1 MEEKRILW
9 ISAAVGIFLLI
20 VIGAAWILYAPH
32 KNADS
37 ASALTQEQNENT
49 WILTPQASGSAV
61 AEIPSREASDTDREV
76 PAHPAGTAPTVLPS
90 DAAASNAPSGS
101 MNTVQSNDLTIISNN
116 TTVLTKDGVTTI
128 DLTASGRAPEQQV
141 IEAPAGSENAR
152 DVKTV
157 VPAQSGNEVRAAET
171 AQNQSVKPATAG
183 TQSAQTVKP
192 AKSAQSTQAQ
202 KSAPSS
208 TKKAAAAKP
217 ANSAAKN
224 TGKPKAAAAKTASV
238 PDRFWVQAASFT
250 DKENAE
256 NARSILANEKIPAE
270 VFTYRDK
277 NGKTFYR
284 LRVGPYTTESEA
296 QYWNSR
302 IKLIEHFSSTQSYV
316 TNSSKPLR

>member
-37 ASALTQEQNENT
+37 ASALTQEQNEST

-90 DAAASNAPSGS
+90 DTAALNAPSGS

-116 TTVLTKDGVTTI
+116 TTVLAKDGVTTI

-141 IEAPAGSENAR
+141 IEAPAGSQNAP

-157 VPAQSGNEVRAAET
+157 VPAQSGNEIRAAET
-171 AQNQSVKPATAG
+171 AQTRNVKPAATG
-183 TQSAQTVKP
+183 AQT
-192 AKSAQSTQAQ
+192 AQSTQTQ
-202 KSAPSS
+202 KNAPSAQ
-208 TKKAAAAKP
+208 KAAAAKP

-277 NGKTFYR
+277 NGRTFYR

>member
-37 ASALTQEQNENT
+37 ASILTQEQNENT
-49 WILTPQASGSAV
+49 WILTPQASGSAL
-61 AEIPSREASDTDREV
+61 AEAPKEEV
-76 PAHPAGTAPTVLPS
+76 PARPAGTAPAVLPS
-90 DAAASNAPSGS
+90 DAAVSNEISDQA
-101 MNTVQSNDLTIISNN
+101 NTVQSKDLTIISNN
-116 TTVLTKDGVTTI
+116 TTVFAKDGVTTI
-128 DLTASGRAPEQQV
+128 DLTASGRAPEQQA

-157 VPAQSGNEVRAAET
+157 VPAQSDNEVGAAET
-171 AQNQSVKPATAG
+171 AQTRNVKPATAG
-183 TQSAQTVKP
+183 TQ
-192 AKSAQSTQAQ
+192 SAQSTQAQ
-202 KSAPSS
+202 KSAPSAQ
-208 TKKAAAAKP
+208 KAAAAKP
-217 ANSAAKN
+217 ANSAAKS

>member
-37 ASALTQEQNENT
+37 ASALTREQGENT

-61 AEIPSREASDTDREV
+61 AETPNREASDTDREV

-90 DAAASNAPSGS
+90 DTAALNAPSGS

-116 TTVLTKDGVTTI
+116 TTVLAKDGVTTI

-141 IEAPAGSENAR
+141 IEAPAGSQNAP

-157 VPAQSGNEVRAAET
+157 VPAQSGNELRATET
-171 AQNQSVKPATAG
+171 AQTQSVKPATAG
-183 TQSAQTVKP
+183 TQSAQSTQTQKNAP
-192 AKSAQSTQAQ
+192 SAQ
-202 KSAPSS
+202 
-208 TKKAAAAKP
+208 KAAAAKP

-256 NARSILANEKIPAE
+256 NARSILASEKIPAE

-277 NGKTFYR
+277 SGKTFYR

-302 IKLIEHFSSTQSYV
+302 IKLIEHFSSAQSYV

>member
-37 ASALTQEQNENT
+37 ASALTREQGENT

-61 AEIPSREASDTDREV
+61 AETPNREAFDTDREV

-90 DAAASNAPSGS
+90 DTAALNAPSGS

-116 TTVLTKDGVTTI
+116 TTVLAKDGVTTI

-141 IEAPAGSENAR
+141 IEAPAGSQNAP

-171 AQNQSVKPATAG
+171 AQTRNVKPAATG
-183 TQSAQTVKP
+183 AQT
-192 AKSAQSTQAQ
+192 AQSTQTQ
-202 KSAPSS
+202 KNAPSAQ
-208 TKKAAAAKP
+208 KAAAAKP

-256 NARSILANEKIPAE
+256 NARSILASEKIPAE

-277 NGKTFYR
+277 SGKTFYR

-302 IKLIEHFSSTQSYV
+302 IKLIEHFSSAQSYV

>member
-37 ASALTQEQNENT
+37 ASILTQEQNENT
-49 WILTPQASGSAV
+49 WILTPQASGSAL
-61 AEIPSREASDTDREV
+61 AEAPKEEV
-76 PAHPAGTAPTVLPS
+76 PARPAGTAPAVLPS
-90 DAAASNAPSGS
+90 DAAASNATSDQA
-101 MNTVQSNDLTIISNN
+101 NTVQSKDLTIISNN
-116 TTVLTKDGVTTI
+116 TTVFAKDGVTTI
-128 DLTASGRAPEQQV
+128 DLTASGRAPEQQA

-157 VPAQSGNEVRAAET
+157 VPAQSGNEVGAAET

-183 TQSAQTVKP
+183 TQ
-192 AKSAQSTQAQ
+192 SAQSTQAQ

>member
-37 ASALTQEQNENT
+37 ASALTREQSENT

-61 AEIPSREASDTDREV
+61 AETPNREASDTDREV

-90 DAAASNAPSGS
+90 DTAALNAPSGS

-116 TTVLTKDGVTTI
+116 TTVLAKDGVTTI

-141 IEAPAGSENAR
+141 IEAPAGSQNAP

-157 VPAQSGNEVRAAET
+157 VPAQSGNEIRAAET
-171 AQNQSVKPATAG
+171 AQTRNVKPAATG
-183 TQSAQTVKP
+183 AQT
-192 AKSAQSTQAQ
+192 AQSTQTQ
-202 KSAPSS
+202 KNAPSAQ
-208 TKKAAAAKP
+208 KAAAAKP

-277 NGKTFYR
+277 SGKTFYR

-302 IKLIEHFSSTQSYV
+302 IKLIEHFSSAQSYV

>member
-1 MEEKRILW
+1 M
-9 ISAAVGIFLLI
+9 LI
-20 VIGAAWILYAPH
+20 VIGAACILYAPH

-37 ASALTQEQNENT
+37 ASILTQEQNENT
-49 WILTPQASGSAV
+49 WILTPQASGSAL
-61 AEIPSREASDTDREV
+61 AEAPKEEV
-76 PAHPAGTAPTVLPS
+76 PARPAGTAPAVLPS
-90 DAAASNAPSGS
+90 DAAVSNEISDQA
-101 MNTVQSNDLTIISNN
+101 NTVQSKDLTIISNN
-116 TTVLTKDGVTTI
+116 TTIFAKDGVTTI
-128 DLTASGRAPEQQV
+128 DLTASGRTPEQQA

>member
-90 DAAASNAPSGS
+90 DAASSSETSDQANR
-101 MNTVQSNDLTIISNN
+101 VQSKDLTIISNS
-116 TTVLTKDGVTTI
+116 TTVFTKDGVTTI
-128 DLTASGRAPEQQV
+128 DLAASGRAPEQQV

-157 VPAQSGNEVRAAET
+157 VPAQSGNEARAAET
-171 AQNQSVKPATAG
+171 VQP
-183 TQSAQTVKP
+183 QTVKP
-192 AKSAQSTQAQ
+192 AKSAQNTQTQ
-202 KSAPSS
+202 KNAPSA
-208 TKKAAAAKP
+208 KKAAAAKP
-217 ANSAAKN
+217 ANTAAKN
-224 TGKPKAAAAKTASV
+224 TDKPKAAAAKNASV

>member
-37 ASALTQEQNENT
+37 ASILTQEQNENT
-49 WILTPQASGSAV
+49 WILTPQASGSAL
-61 AEIPSREASDTDREV
+61 AEAPKEEV
-76 PAHPAGTAPTVLPS
+76 PARPAGTAPAVLPS
-90 DAAASNAPSGS
+90 DAAVSNEISDQA
-101 MNTVQSNDLTIISNN
+101 NTVQSKDLTIISNN
-116 TTVLTKDGVTTI
+116 TTVFAKDGVTTI
-128 DLTASGRAPEQQV
+128 DLTASGRAPEQQA

-171 AQNQSVKPATAG
+171 VQPQSVKPETAG
-183 TQSAQTVKP
+183 TQSAQ
-192 AKSAQSTQAQ
+192 STQTQ
-202 KSAPSS
+202 KSAPSAQ
-208 TKKAAAAKP
+208 KAAAAKP

>member
-37 ASALTQEQNENT
+37 ASVLTQEQNENT
-49 WILTPQASGSAV
+49 WILTPQASGSAL
-61 AEIPSREASDTDREV
+61 AEAPKEEV
-76 PAHPAGTAPTVLPS
+76 PARPAGTAPAVLPS
-90 DAAASNAPSGS
+90 DAAVSNEISDQA
-101 MNTVQSNDLTIISNN
+101 NTLQSKDLTIISNN
-116 TTVLTKDGVTTI
+116 TTVFAKDGVTTI
-128 DLTASGRAPEQQV
+128 DLTASGRAPEQQA

-157 VPAQSGNEVRAAET
+157 VPAQSGNEVGAAET
-171 AQNQSVKPATAG
+171 AQTRNVKPATAG
-183 TQSAQTVKP
+183 TQSAQ
-192 AKSAQSTQAQ
+192 STQTQ
-202 KSAPSS
+202 KSAPSAQ
-208 TKKAAAAKP
+208 KAAAAKP

>member
-37 ASALTQEQNENT
+37 ASVLTQEQNENT
-49 WILTPQASGSAV
+49 WILTPQASGSAL
-61 AEIPSREASDTDREV
+61 AEAPKEEV
-76 PAHPAGTAPTVLPS
+76 PARPAGTAPAVLPS
-90 DAAASNAPSGS
+90 DAAVSNEISDQA
-101 MNTVQSNDLTIISNN
+101 NTLQSKDLTIISNN
-116 TTVLTKDGVTTI
+116 TTVFAKDGVTTI
-128 DLTASGRAPEQQV
+128 DLTASGRAPEQQA
-141 IEAPAGSENAR
+141 IEAPTGTEQAR

-157 VPAQSGNEVRAAET
+157 VPAHSGNEIRAAET
-171 AQNQSVKPATAG
+171 AQTRNVKPATAG
-183 TQSAQTVKP
+183 TQSAQ
-192 AKSAQSTQAQ
+192 STQTQ
-202 KSAPSS
+202 KSAPSAQ
-208 TKKAAAAKP
+208 KAAAAKP

-238 PDRFWVQAASFT
+238 PDRFWVQAASFA

-256 NARSILANEKIPAE
+256 NARGILANEKIPAE

>member
-37 ASALTQEQNENT
+37 ASILTQEQNENT
-49 WILTPQASGSAV
+49 WILTPQASGSAL
-61 AEIPSREASDTDREV
+61 AEAPKEEV
-76 PAHPAGTAPTVLPS
+76 PARPAGTAPAVLPS
-90 DAAASNAPSGS
+90 DAAVSNEISDQA
-101 MNTVQSNDLTIISNN
+101 NTVQSKDLTIISNN
-116 TTVLTKDGVTTI
+116 TTVFAKDGVTTI

-141 IEAPAGSENAR
+141 IEAPAGTEQAR

-192 AKSAQSTQAQ
+192 AKSAQSTQTQ
-202 KSAPSS
+202 KSAPSA
-208 TKKAAAAKP
+208 KKAAAAKP
-217 ANSAAKN
+217 ANSAAKS

>member
-101 MNTVQSNDLTIISNN
+101 LNTVQSNDLTIISNN
-116 TTVLTKDGVTTI
+116 TTVFTKDGVTTI

-141 IEAPAGSENAR
+141 IEAPAGTEQAR

-157 VPAQSGNEVRAAET
+157 VPAQNDNEARTAEPVQT
-171 AQNQSVKPATAG
+171 QSVKSATMG
-183 TQSAQTVKP
+183 TQNAQTVKP
-192 AKSAQSTQAQ
+192 AKSAQSTQTQ
-202 KSAPSS
+202 KNAPPA
-208 TKKAAAAKP
+208 KKAAAAKP
-217 ANSAAKN
+217 TNSAAKN

>member
-32 KNADS
+32 KNADW
-37 ASALTQEQNENT
+37 ASALTQEQNGNT

-116 TTVLTKDGVTTI
+116 TTVVTKDGVTTI

-141 IEAPAGSENAR
+141 IEAPAGSQNAP

-157 VPAQSGNEVRAAET
+157 VPAQSGNEARAAET
-171 AQNQSVKPATAG
+171 
-183 TQSAQTVKP
+183 TQTPNVKP
-192 AKSAQSTQAQ
+192 AKSAQNTQTQ
-202 KSAPSS
+202 KNAPPA
-208 TKKAAAAKP
+208 KKAAAAKP
-217 ANSAAKN
+217 ANTAAKN
-224 TGKPKAAAAKTASV
+224 TGKPKAAAAKTANI

-256 NARSILANEKIPAE
+256 NARSILASEKIPAE

-277 NGKTFYR
+277 SGKTFYR

-302 IKLIEHFSSTQSYV
+302 IKLIEHFSSAQSYV

>member
-37 ASALTQEQNENT
+37 ASVLTQEQSENT

-90 DAAASNAPSGS
+90 DAASSNAPSGS
-101 MNTVQSNDLTIISNN
+101 LNTVQSNDLTIISNN
-116 TTVLTKDGVTTI
+116 TTVFAKDGVTTI

-141 IEAPAGSENAR
+141 IEAPAGSQNAP

-157 VPAQSGNEVRAAET
+157 VPAQSGNETRAAET
-171 AQNQSVKPATAG
+171 AQPQSVKPATAG
-183 TQSAQTVKP
+183 TQHAQTVKP
-192 AKSAQSTQAQ
+192 AKSAQNTQTQ
-202 KSAPSS
+202 KNAPPA
-208 TKKAAAAKP
+208 KKAAAAKP

>member
-37 ASALTQEQNENT
+37 ASILTQEQNENT
-49 WILTPQASGSAV
+49 WILTPQASGSAL
-61 AEIPSREASDTDREV
+61 AEAPKEEV
-76 PAHPAGTAPTVLPS
+76 PARPAGTAPAVLPS
-90 DAAASNAPSGS
+90 DAAVSNEISDQA
-101 MNTVQSNDLTIISNN
+101 NTVQSKDLTIISNN
-116 TTVLTKDGVTTI
+116 TTVFAKDGVTTI
-128 DLTASGRAPEQQV
+128 DLTASGRTPEQQA

-157 VPAQSGNEVRAAET
+157 VPAQSGNQVRAAET

>member
-37 ASALTQEQNENT
+37 ASILTQEQNENT
-49 WILTPQASGSAV
+49 WILTPQASGSAL
-61 AEIPSREASDTDREV
+61 AEAPKEEV
-76 PAHPAGTAPTVLPS
+76 PARPAGTAPAVLPS
-90 DAAASNAPSGS
+90 DAAVSNEISDQA
-101 MNTVQSNDLTIISNN
+101 NTVQSKDLTIISNN
-116 TTVLTKDGVTTI
+116 TTVFAKDGVTTI
-128 DLTASGRAPEQQV
+128 DLTASGRAPEQQA

-157 VPAQSGNEVRAAET
+157 VPAQSGNEVGAAET

-183 TQSAQTVKP
+183 TQSAQ
-192 AKSAQSTQAQ
+192 STQTQ
-202 KSAPSS
+202 KSAPSAQ
-208 TKKAAAAKP
+208 KAAAAKP

-277 NGKTFYR
+277 NGRTFYR

>member
-141 IEAPAGSENAR
+141 IEAPAGSQNAP

-157 VPAQSGNEVRAAET
+157 VPAQSGNETRAAET
-171 AQNQSVKPATAG
+171 TQTPNVKPAATG
-183 TQSAQTVKP
+183 AQR
-192 AKSAQSTQAQ
+192 AQSTQTQ
-202 KSAPSS
+202 KNAPPA
-208 TKKAAAAKP
+208 KKAAAAKP
-217 ANSAAKN
+217 ANTAAKN

-256 NARSILANEKIPAE
+256 NARSILASEKIPAE

-277 NGKTFYR
+277 SGKTFYR

-302 IKLIEHFSSTQSYV
+302 IKLIEHFSSAQSYV

>member
-37 ASALTQEQNENT
+37 ASALTREQSENT

-61 AEIPSREASDTDREV
+61 AETPNREASDTDREV

-90 DAAASNAPSGS
+90 DTAALNAPSGS

-116 TTVLTKDGVTTI
+116 TTVLAKDGVTTI

-141 IEAPAGSENAR
+141 IEAPAGSQNAP

-171 AQNQSVKPATAG
+171 AQTRNVKPAATG
-183 TQSAQTVKP
+183 AQT
-192 AKSAQSTQAQ
+192 AQSTQTQ
-202 KSAPSS
+202 KNAPSAQ
-208 TKKAAAAKP
+208 KAAAAKP

-256 NARSILANEKIPAE
+256 NARSILASEKIPAE

-277 NGKTFYR
+277 SGKTFYR

-302 IKLIEHFSSTQSYV
+302 IKLIEHFSSAQSYV

>member
-37 ASALTQEQNENT
+37 ASILTQEQNENT
-49 WILTPQASGSAV
+49 WILTPQASGSAL
-61 AEIPSREASDTDREV
+61 AEAPKEEV
-76 PAHPAGTAPTVLPS
+76 PARPAGTAPAVLPS
-90 DAAASNAPSGS
+90 DAAVSNEISDQA
-101 MNTVQSNDLTIISNN
+101 NTLQSKDLTIISNN
-116 TTVLTKDGVTTI
+116 TTVFAKDGVTTI
-128 DLTASGRAPEQQV
+128 DLTASGRAPEQQA

-157 VPAQSGNEVRAAET
+157 VPAQSGNQVGAAET

-183 TQSAQTVKP
+183 TQSAQ
-192 AKSAQSTQAQ
+192 STQTQ
-202 KSAPSS
+202 KSAPSA
-208 TKKAAAAKP
+208 KKAAAAKP

-277 NGKTFYR
+277 NGRTFYR

>member
-37 ASALTQEQNENT
+37 ASILTQEQNENT
-49 WILTPQASGSAV
+49 WILTPQASGSAL
-61 AEIPSREASDTDREV
+61 AEAPKEEV
-76 PAHPAGTAPTVLPS
+76 PARPAGTAPAVLPS
-90 DAAASNAPSGS
+90 DAAVSNEISDQA
-101 MNTVQSNDLTIISNN
+101 NTLQSKDLTIISNN
-116 TTVLTKDGVTTI
+116 TTVFAKDGVTTI
-128 DLTASGRAPEQQV
+128 DLTASGRAPEQQA
-141 IEAPAGSENAR
+141 IEASAGSENAR

-157 VPAQSGNEVRAAET
+157 VPAQSGNEVGAAET

-183 TQSAQTVKP
+183 T
-192 AKSAQSTQAQ
+192 QSTQAQ

-277 NGKTFYR
+277 NGRTFYR

>member
-32 KNADS
+32 KNTDS
-37 ASALTQEQNENT
+37 ASVLTQKQNENT
-49 WILTPQASGSAV
+49 WVLTPQASGSAL
-61 AEIPSREASDTDREV
+61 AETPNRKAPDTDREV

-90 DAAASNAPSGS
+90 DTAALNAPSGS

-116 TTVLTKDGVTTI
+116 TTVLAKDGVTTI
-128 DLTASGRAPEQQV
+128 DLPASGRAPEQQV
-141 IEAPAGSENAR
+141 IEAPAGSQNAP

-157 VPAQSGNEVRAAET
+157 VPAQSSNELRAAET
-171 AQNQSVKPATAG
+171 VQPQSVKPATAG
-183 TQSAQTVKP
+183 TQSAQSTQTQKNAP
-192 AKSAQSTQAQ
+192 SAQ
-202 KSAPSS
+202 
-208 TKKAAAAKP
+208 KAAAAKP
-217 ANSAAKN
+217 ANTAAKN

-256 NARSILANEKIPAE
+256 NARSILASEKIPAE

-277 NGKTFYR
+277 SGKTFYR

-302 IKLIEHFSSTQSYV
+302 IKLIEHFSSAQSYV

>member
-37 ASALTQEQNENT
+37 ASALTREQSENT

-61 AEIPSREASDTDREV
+61 AETPNREASDTDREV

-90 DAAASNAPSGS
+90 DTAALNAPSGS

-116 TTVLTKDGVTTI
+116 TTVLAKDGVTTI

-141 IEAPAGSENAR
+141 IEAPAGSQNAP

-171 AQNQSVKPATAG
+171 AQTRNVKPATAG
-183 TQSAQTVKP
+183 
-192 AKSAQSTQAQ
+192 AQSTQTQ
-202 KSAPSS
+202 KSAPSAQ
-208 TKKAAAAKP
+208 KAAAAKP
-217 ANSAAKN
+217 ANTAVKN

-256 NARSILANEKIPAE
+256 NARSILASEKIPAE

-277 NGKTFYR
+277 SGKTFYR

-302 IKLIEHFSSTQSYV
+302 IKLIEHFSSAQSYV

>member
-37 ASALTQEQNENT
+37 ASVLTQEQNENT
-49 WILTPQASGSAV
+49 WILTPQASGTAL
-61 AEIPSREASDTDREV
+61 AEAPKEEV

-90 DAAASNAPSGS
+90 DAASSSETSDQVNR
-101 MNTVQSNDLTIISNN
+101 VQSKDLTIISNS
-116 TTVLTKDGVTTI
+116 TTVFTKDGVTTI

-157 VPAQSGNEVRAAET
+157 VPAQSGNEARAAET
-171 AQNQSVKPATAG
+171 AQPQSVKPATAG
-183 TQSAQTVKP
+183 TQNAQTVKP
-192 AKSAQSTQAQ
+192 AKSAQNTQTQ
-202 KSAPSS
+202 KNAPPA
-208 TKKAAAAKP
+208 KKAAAAKP
-217 ANSAAKN
+217 ANTAAKN
-224 TGKPKAAAAKTASV
+224 TGKPKAAAAKTANV

-256 NARSILANEKIPAE
+256 NARSILASEKIPAE

-277 NGKTFYR
+277 SGKTFYR

-302 IKLIEHFSSTQSYV
+302 IKLIEHFSSAQSYV

>member
-37 ASALTQEQNENT
+37 TSALTREQSENT

-61 AEIPSREASDTDREV
+61 AETPNREASDTDREV

-90 DAAASNAPSGS
+90 DTAALNAPSGS

-116 TTVLTKDGVTTI
+116 TTVLAKDGVTTI

-141 IEAPAGSENAR
+141 IEAPAGTEQAR

-157 VPAQSGNEVRAAET
+157 VPASGNEIRAAET
-171 AQNQSVKPATAG
+171 AQTRNVKPAATGAQTAES
-183 TQSAQTVKP
+183 TQIQKNAPSAQ
-192 AKSAQSTQAQ
+192 
-202 KSAPSS
+202 
-208 TKKAAAAKP
+208 KAAAAKP
-217 ANSAAKN
+217 ANTAAKN
-224 TGKPKAAAAKTASV
+224 MGKPKAAAKTASV

-256 NARSILANEKIPAE
+256 NARSILASEKIPAE

-302 IKLIEHFSSTQSYV
+302 IKLIEHFSSAQSYV

>member
-116 TTVLTKDGVTTI
+116 TTVLAKDGVTTI

-157 VPAQSGNEVRAAET
+157 VPAQSGNEARAAET
-171 AQNQSVKPATAG
+171 AQPQSVKPATAG
-183 TQSAQTVKP
+183 TQNAQTVKP
-192 AKSAQSTQAQ
+192 AKSAQNTQTQ
-202 KSAPSS
+202 KNAPPA
-208 TKKAAAAKP
+208 KKAAAAKP
-217 ANSAAKN
+217 ANTAAKN
-224 TGKPKAAAAKTASV
+224 TGKPKAAAAKTANV

-256 NARSILANEKIPAE
+256 NARSILASEKIPAE

-277 NGKTFYR
+277 SGKTFYR

-302 IKLIEHFSSTQSYV
+302 IKLIEHFSSAQSYV

>member
-49 WILTPQASGSAV
+49 WILTPQASGSAL
-61 AEIPSREASDTDREV
+61 AEAPKEEV
-76 PAHPAGTAPTVLPS
+76 PARPAGTAPAVLPS
-90 DAAASNAPSGS
+90 DAAASNEISDQA
-101 MNTVQSNDLTIISNN
+101 NTLQSKDLTIISNN
-116 TTVLTKDGVTTI
+116 TTVFAKDGVTTI
-128 DLTASGRAPEQQV
+128 DLTASGRAPEQQA
-141 IEAPAGSENAR
+141 IEAPAGTEQAR

-157 VPAQSGNEVRAAET
+157 VPAQSGNEVGAAET
-171 AQNQSVKPATAG
+171 AQTRNVKPATAG
-183 TQSAQTVKP
+183 TQSAQ
-192 AKSAQSTQAQ
+192 STQTQ
-202 KSAPSS
+202 KSAPSAQ
-208 TKKAAAAKP
+208 KAAAAKP

-224 TGKPKAAAAKTASV
+224 TAKPKAAAAKTASV

>member
-37 ASALTQEQNENT
+37 ASVLTQEQNENT
-49 WILTPQASGSAV
+49 WILTPQASGSAL
-61 AEIPSREASDTDREV
+61 AEAPKEEV
-76 PAHPAGTAPTVLPS
+76 PARPAGTAPAVLPS
-90 DAAASNAPSGS
+90 DAAVSNEISDQA
-101 MNTVQSNDLTIISNN
+101 NTLQSKDLTIISNN
-116 TTVLTKDGVTTI
+116 TTVFTKDGVTTI
-128 DLTASGRAPEQQV
+128 DLTASGRAPEQQA
-141 IEAPAGSENAR
+141 IEAPAGTEQAR

-157 VPAQSGNEVRAAET
+157 VPAHSGNEIRAAET
-171 AQNQSVKPATAG
+171 AQTRNVKPATAG
-183 TQSAQTVKP
+183 TQSAQ
-192 AKSAQSTQAQ
+192 STQTQ
-202 KSAPSS
+202 KSAPSAQ
-208 TKKAAAAKP
+208 KAAAAKP

>member
-37 ASALTQEQNENT
+37 ASILTQEQNENT
-49 WILTPQASGSAV
+49 WILTPQASGSAL
-61 AEIPSREASDTDREV
+61 AEAPKEEV
-76 PAHPAGTAPTVLPS
+76 PARPAGTAPAVLPS
-90 DAAASNAPSGS
+90 DAAVSNEISDQA
-101 MNTVQSNDLTIISNN
+101 NTVQSKDLTIISNN
-116 TTVLTKDGVTTI
+116 TTIFAKDGVTTI
-128 DLTASGRAPEQQV
+128 DLTASGRTPEQQA

-224 TGKPKAAAAKTASV
+224 TGQPKAAAAQTASV

-256 NARSILANEKIPAE
+256 NARSILASEKIPAE

-277 NGKTFYR
+277 SGKTFYR

-302 IKLIEHFSSTQSYV
+302 IKLIEHFSSAQSYV

>member
-37 ASALTQEQNENT
+37 ASVLTQEQNENT
-49 WILTPQASGSAV
+49 WILTPQASGSAL
-61 AEIPSREASDTDREV
+61 AEAPKEEV
-76 PAHPAGTAPTVLPS
+76 PARPAGTAPAVLPS
-90 DAAASNAPSGS
+90 DAAASNEISDQA
-101 MNTVQSNDLTIISNN
+101 NTLQSKDLTIISNN
-116 TTVLTKDGVTTI
+116 TTVFAKDGVTTI
-128 DLTASGRAPEQQV
+128 DLTASGRAPEQQA
-141 IEAPAGSENAR
+141 IEAPAGTEQAR

-157 VPAQSGNEVRAAET
+157 VPAQSGNEVGAAET
-171 AQNQSVKPATAG
+171 AQTRNVKPATAG
-183 TQSAQTVKP
+183 TQSAQ
-192 AKSAQSTQAQ
+192 STQTQ
-202 KSAPSS
+202 KSAPSAQ
-208 TKKAAAAKP
+208 KAAAAKP

-224 TGKPKAAAAKTASV
+224 TAKPKAAAAKTASV

>member
-37 ASALTQEQNENT
+37 ASALTQEQNGNT

-141 IEAPAGSENAR
+141 IEAPAGSQNAP

-157 VPAQSGNEVRAAET
+157 VPAQSGNEARAAET
-171 AQNQSVKPATAG
+171 
-183 TQSAQTVKP
+183 TQTPNVKP
-192 AKSAQSTQAQ
+192 AKSAQNTQTQ
-202 KSAPSS
+202 KNAPPA
-208 TKKAAAAKP
+208 KKAAAAKP
-217 ANSAAKN
+217 ANTAAKN
-224 TGKPKAAAAKTASV
+224 TGKPKAAAAKTANI

-256 NARSILANEKIPAE
+256 NARSILASEKIPAE

-277 NGKTFYR
+277 SGKTFYR

-302 IKLIEHFSSTQSYV
+302 IKLIEHFSSAQSYV

>member
-37 ASALTQEQNENT
+37 ASILTQEQNENT
-49 WILTPQASGSAV
+49 WILTPQASGSAL
-61 AEIPSREASDTDREV
+61 AEAPKEEV
-76 PAHPAGTAPTVLPS
+76 PARPAGTAPAVLPS
-90 DAAASNAPSGS
+90 DAAVSNEISDQA
-101 MNTVQSNDLTIISNN
+101 NTVQSKDLTIISNN
-116 TTVLTKDGVTTI
+116 TTVFAKDGVTTI
-128 DLTASGRAPEQQV
+128 DLTAPGRAPEQQA
-141 IEAPAGSENAR
+141 IEAPAGTEQAR

-157 VPAQSGNEVRAAET
+157 VPAQSGNELRAAET
-171 AQNQSVKPATAG
+171 AQTRNVKPATAG
-183 TQSAQTVKP
+183 TQSAQ
-192 AKSAQSTQAQ
+192 STQTQ
-202 KSAPSS
+202 KSAPS
-208 TKKAAAAKP
+208 AQ
-217 ANSAAKN
+217 
-224 TGKPKAAAAKTASV
+224 KAAAAKTASV

>member
-37 ASALTQEQNENT
+37 ASILTQEQNENT
-49 WILTPQASGSAV
+49 WILTPQASGSAL
-61 AEIPSREASDTDREV
+61 AEAPKEEV
-76 PAHPAGTAPTVLPS
+76 PARPAGTAPAVLPS
-90 DAAASNAPSGS
+90 DAAASNATSDQA
-101 MNTVQSNDLTIISNN
+101 NTVQSKDLTIISNN
-116 TTVLTKDGVTTI
+116 TTVFAKDGVTTI
-128 DLTASGRAPEQQV
+128 DLTASGRAPEQQA

-192 AKSAQSTQAQ
+192 AKSAQSTQTQ
-202 KSAPSS
+202 KSAPSA
-208 TKKAAAAKP
+208 KKAAAAKP

>member
-37 ASALTQEQNENT
+37 ASILTQEQNENT
-49 WILTPQASGSAV
+49 WILTPQASGSAL
-61 AEIPSREASDTDREV
+61 AEAPKEEV
-76 PAHPAGTAPTVLPS
+76 PARPAGTAPAVLPS
-90 DAAASNAPSGS
+90 DAAVSNEISDQA
-101 MNTVQSNDLTIISNN
+101 NTLQSKDLTIISNN
-116 TTVLTKDGVTTI
+116 TTVFAKDGVTTI
-128 DLTASGRAPEQQV
+128 DLTASGRAPEQQA

-157 VPAQSGNEVRAAET
+157 VPAQSGNQVGAAET

-183 TQSAQTVKP
+183 TQSAQ
-192 AKSAQSTQAQ
+192 STQTQ
-202 KSAPSS
+202 KSAPSA
-208 TKKAAAAKP
+208 KKAAAAKP

-256 NARSILANEKIPAE
+256 NARSILANEKIPAD

>member
-37 ASALTQEQNENT
+37 ASILTQEQNENT
-49 WILTPQASGSAV
+49 WILTPQASGSAL
-61 AEIPSREASDTDREV
+61 AEAPKEEV
-76 PAHPAGTAPTVLPS
+76 PARPAGTAPAVLPS
-90 DAAASNAPSGS
+90 DAAVSNEISDQA
-101 MNTVQSNDLTIISNN
+101 NTVQSKDLTIISNN
-116 TTVLTKDGVTTI
+116 TTVFAKDGVTTI

-141 IEAPAGSENAR
+141 IEAPAGSQNAP

-183 TQSAQTVKP
+183 TQSAQ
-192 AKSAQSTQAQ
+192 STQTQ

-217 ANSAAKN
+217 ANTAAKN

-277 NGKTFYR
+277 NGRTFYR

>member
-37 ASALTQEQNENT
+37 ASILTQEQNENT
-49 WILTPQASGSAV
+49 WILTPQASGSAL
-61 AEIPSREASDTDREV
+61 AEAPKEEV
-76 PAHPAGTAPTVLPS
+76 PARPAGTAPAVLPS
-90 DAAASNAPSGS
+90 DAAVSNEISDQA
-101 MNTVQSNDLTIISNN
+101 NTVQSKDLTIISNN
-116 TTVLTKDGVTTI
+116 TTVFAKDGVTTI
-128 DLTASGRAPEQQV
+128 DLTASGRAPEQQA

-157 VPAQSGNEVRAAET
+157 VPAQSGNEVGAAET

-183 TQSAQTVKP
+183 TQSAQ
-192 AKSAQSTQAQ
+192 STQTQ
-202 KSAPSS
+202 KSAPSAQ
-208 TKKAAAAKP
+208 KAAAAKP

>member
-183 TQSAQTVKP
+183 
-192 AKSAQSTQAQ
+192 AQSTQTQ
-202 KSAPSS
+202 KSAPSAQ
-208 TKKAAAAKP
+208 KAAAAKP

>member
-37 ASALTQEQNENT
+37 ASALTREQSENT
-49 WILTPQASGSAV
+49 WILTPQASGSAA
-61 AEIPSREASDTDREV
+61 AETPNREASDTDREV

-90 DAAASNAPSGS
+90 DTAALNAPSGS

-116 TTVLTKDGVTTI
+116 TTVLAKDGVTTI
-128 DLTASGRAPEQQV
+128 DLTASGRVPEQQV
-141 IEAPAGSENAR
+141 IEAPAGSQNAP

-157 VPAQSGNEVRAAET
+157 VPAQSGNELRAAET
-171 AQNQSVKPATAG
+171 AQTRNVKPAATG
-183 TQSAQTVKP
+183 AQT
-192 AKSAQSTQAQ
+192 AQSTQTQ
-202 KSAPSS
+202 KNAPSAQ
-208 TKKAAAAKP
+208 KAAAAKP
-217 ANSAAKN
+217 ANTAAKN
-224 TGKPKAAAAKTASV
+224 TGKPKAAAAKTANV

-256 NARSILANEKIPAE
+256 NARSILASEKIPAE

-277 NGKTFYR
+277 SGKTFYR

-302 IKLIEHFSSTQSYV
+302 IKLIEHFSSAQSYV